1 MNIITKGTNNTVVFT
16 LDERRTLTSPYF
28 LVRMQSRSSQGVKR
42 FILASDLSTSVGRY
56 NQFTITETS
65 GTEVLTSGTV
75 TLSPEGFW
83 DYAIYEQS
91 SASNLNELA
100 SDNLIPLEV
109 GLVQVRGSSVTNS
122 YYSQN
127 NSGDKFFGQ

>member
-1 MNIITKGTNNTVVFT
+1 MVFT
-16 LDERRTLTSPYF
+16 LDERRTLTSPYY

-42 FILASDLSTSVGRY
+42 FILASDLSSSVGRY

-109 GLVQVRGSSVTNS
+109 GLIQVRGTAVTNS